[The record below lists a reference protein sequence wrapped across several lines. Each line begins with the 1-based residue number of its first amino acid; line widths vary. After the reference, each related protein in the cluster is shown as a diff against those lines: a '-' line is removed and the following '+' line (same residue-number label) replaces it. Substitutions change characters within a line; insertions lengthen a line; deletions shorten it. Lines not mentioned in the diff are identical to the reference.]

1 MTVNDE
7 FCFFAAVVVFLM
19 LVFPPTVFVWRNNL
33 TALPAG
39 YHFILALS
47 DDDASRAVNISQLLV
62 QWLGVGLLAGV
73 AWFIAK
79 D

>member
-1 MTVNDE
+1 MVYVNGGGE
-7 FCFFAAVVVFLM
+7 
-19 LVFPPTVFVWRNNL
+19 L
-33 TALPAG
+33 TAASAG
-39 YHFILALS
+39 YHFILPNPDELI
-47 DDDASRAVNISQLLV
+47 AVNISQLMV